1 MQIFLQLSPW
11 HDICNLFCEIDKTN
25 MKKTKANIL
34 LADDDANMSAV
45 LVEYLADKGY
55 LADWAKDG
63 QDALLKFHSSHYDL
77 CLLDISMPSKTGFE
91 VLEEIRSIGTTPVI
105 FLTAHTAKEDIVH
118 GYNLGCDDYVTKPFS
133 SDILIC
139 KIEALLRRANQS
151 NNDGTVEFDLG
162 NMHFDSV
169 HQTLNGHHM
178 SSRESEL
185 LLLFCQNKNQLV
197 ERSKILKTLWQTD
210 DYFAAR
216 SLSVYVN
223 HLRNLLRPASVQ
235 VQLLAVHGR
244 GYKLIINQ

>member
-77 CLLDISMPSKTGFE
+77 CLLDISMPSKTVFE

-105 FLTAHTAKEDIVH
+105 FLTAHTAKEDIVC

-133 SDILIC
+133 PATLYAKSVALINRDKHIVGSHLLSC
-139 KIEALLRRANQS
+139 GEIEIDTRVLKVAVSGEAYRIKDREMIQICQK
-151 NNDGTVEFDLG
+151 G
-162 NMHFDSV
+162 
-169 HQTLNGHHM
+169 M
-178 SSRESEL
+178 SIEL
-185 LLLFCQNKNQLV
+185 
-197 ERSKILKTLWQTD
+197 
-210 DYFAAR
+210 
-216 SLSVYVN
+216 
-223 HLRNLLRPASVQ
+223 
-235 VQLLAVHGR
+235 
-244 GYKLIINQ
+244 